1 MASRYSDE
9 IIEEVR
15 AGNDIV
21 DIISGYVKLT
31 KRGSNYFGLCPFHN
45 EKSPSF
51 SVSQDKQMY
60 YCFGCHAGGS
70 VFTFL
75 MQYENYTFQEAVRYL
90 AERADIKL
98 PEEEYSPEM
107 REKADRKA
115 HLLEINR
122 EAAKYYYTKLRSPQ
136 GKAGM
141 EYLHGRQLSDDT
153 IRAFGLGY
161 AGRYSS
167 ELYRYL
173 RSKGYDD
180 RILGESGLFHMDERK
195 GASDKFWNRVM
206 FPIMDINNRVIGF
219 GGRVM
224 GDAKPKYLNSP
235 ETAVFEKSRNLYG
248 LNIARRTRQNY
259 LILCEGYMDVIA
271 MHQAGF
277 TCAAASLGT
286 SLTSG
291 HCSLIKRFKSKV
303 LLIYDSD
310 DAGVNAA
317 LRAIPMLRE
326 SGIESRIVDLKPYKD
341 PDEFIKAL
349 GAEAFEQRL
358 HDAENSFMFE
368 IRMKER
374 EYNLNDPQGKSDFL
388 NDAAAHFMVLQDEIA
403 IENYTDEI
411 ARRYMFPKETLEKAV
426 RKAAM
431 KKAGVREI
439 NVPGSTRRVQ
449 KQKDT
454 GDIKAQ
460 KLMMTWLINYPNL
473 IDSLEEYLHTEDFTD
488 DLTRKVAGMVFE
500 QYKKTGKVSPAYILN
515 HFEEEE
521 EQKKIAEMFNTELNL
536 DSGED
541 KRKALHDVL
550 MRLKRSS
557 LDVRLKNL
565 DWSDMEE
572 VRKVTEER
580 RKFEKFKISGIP
592 EI

>member
-115 HLLEINR
+115 QLLEINR

>member
-1 MASRYSDE
+1 LASRYSDE

-115 HLLEINR
+115 QLLEINR

>member
-1 MASRYSDE
+1 
-9 IIEEVR
+9 
-15 AGNDIV
+15 
-21 DIISGYVKLT
+21 
-31 KRGSNYFGLCPFHN
+31 
-45 EKSPSF
+45 
-51 SVSQDKQMY
+51 
-60 YCFGCHAGGS
+60 
-70 VFTFL
+70 
-75 MQYENYTFQEAVRYL
+75 
-90 AERADIKL
+90 
-98 PEEEYSPEM
+98 
-107 REKADRKA
+107 
-115 HLLEINR
+115 
-122 EAAKYYYTKLRSPQ
+122 
-136 GKAGM
+136 
-141 EYLHGRQLSDDT
+141 
-153 IRAFGLGY
+153 
-161 AGRYSS
+161 
-167 ELYRYL
+167 
-173 RSKGYDD
+173 
-180 RILGESGLFHMDERK
+180 
-195 GASDKFWNRVM
+195 
-206 FPIMDINNRVIGF
+206 
-219 GGRVM
+219 M

-541 KRKALHDVL
+541 KRKALQDVL
-550 MRLKRSS
+550 IRLKRSS

>member
-115 HLLEINR
+115 QLLEINR

-460 KLMMTWLINYPNL
+460 KLMMTWLINYPYL

-580 RKFEKFKISGIP
+580 RKFEKLKISGIP